1 MALSK
6 ALAVNSAMRSARF
19 TCAWYLVMRE
29 KIGNCSV
36 SWKPP
41 RPMPD
46 VPVSGVIAT
55 TGLCAQQAAAT
66 PVTKLVMPG
75 PFCAMQTPCRP
86 VTRE

>member
-1 MALSK
+1 MFSWVGPRSARALSN
-6 ALAVNSAMRSARF
+6 ALAVNSAMRSERF

-41 RPMPD
+41 RPMPE

-55 TGLCAQQAAAT
+55 TGLWAQ
-66 PVTKLVMPG
+66 
-75 PFCAMQTPCRP
+75 
-86 VTRE
+86 